1 MANFKDSPHMA
12 IHNDYYTQKSTWQQI
27 KKFIPKNLRVF
38 EAFCLNSNLQS
49 AEYLRELGYV
59 VIADNKIDFLNDEHL
74 PPKEDYDCILSNP
87 PFQRIRSWKD
97 RKNNLKYKII
107 KKLFELNKP
116 FCILMNSTNIHAK
129 WFGELAKPHLEHI
142 RFIYPTKKIQYDKY
156 EAGGIKRIPQKK
168 NHCSFNTI
176 YLTYK
181 LLKNNHWI

>member
-1 MANFKDSPHMA
+1 VYNNHCELPYEVSLL
-12 IHNDYYTQKSTWQQI
+12 
-27 KKFIPKNLRVF
+27 NLP
-38 EAFCLNSNLQS
+38 FCMW
-49 AEYLRELGYV
+49 V
-59 VIADNKIDFLNDEHL
+59 
-74 PPKEDYDCILSNP
+74 CIM
-87 PFQRIRSWKD
+87 
-97 RKNNLKYKII
+97 
-107 KKLFELNKP
+107 E